1 MKGQRV
7 STGNDLDVKWF
18 IPSTKLLRVVIIIID
33 HSFLETFPSISLSYS
48 SWNFLVSFAESS
60 LFLTSKYA
68 VAQASVLRPCFN
80 LHGLLLWFS
89 SSHSFKYLL
98 SLSDQLQ
105 VQQVN
110 QPKNLY
116 SLLTSIQPMV
126 SLARCQPHCLSDSY
140 HL

>member
-18 IPSTKLLRVVIIIID
+18 IPSTKLLSVTIIIID
-33 HSFLETFPSISLSYS
+33 HSFLETFPSINLSYS

-68 VAQASVLRPCFN
+68 MAQASVLRPCFS

-126 SLARCQPHCLSDSY
+126 SIARCQPHCLSDSY